1 MTPRIAALVG
11 IAFAL
16 AADSVPAQQPAAA
29 PKTAA
34 EKPKGVR
41 RALILCGHPGDEEHR
56 KDFAATVEKLA
67 SGLTKH
73 VGIAKTEIRILFGSS
88 DNPMEPSG
96 AAGPATKAKLEEIV
110 AETKR
115 SLQPEDGLWVFCL
128 GHGYQEGRHV
138 YWSLPG
144 PDESEEDFGKLF
156 ADVRC
161 REQVFFMTMSL
172 SGYFLR
178 PLAMKGRVAIAATE
192 ADQEPNETV
201 FPQHLADALENGLNL
216 QDHDYDKDGKLTVF
230 DLYVFVAKEIA
241 QSYTA
246 DELLATEHQQL
257 DDDGDGFG
265 TELQAD
271 YLPPD
276 QGGRPPNVKPAKRS
290 ASADGKLAA
299 TIGLSGFD
307 SRH

>member
-1 MTPRIAALVG
+1 MTPKIAVL
-11 IAFAL
+11 IAVAYAL
-16 AADSVPAQQPAAA
+16 AVDVLHAQPPAVV
-29 PKTAA
+29 
-34 EKPKGVR
+34 EKAKGVR
-41 RALILCGHPGDEEHR
+41 RALILCGHPGDEDHR

-67 SGLTKH
+67 SGVSKQL
-73 VGIAKTEIRILFGSS
+73 GIAKSEIRILFGAS
-88 DNPMEPSG
+88 DNPKEPTGSS
-96 AAGPATKAKLEEIV
+96 GPATKAKLKEVV

-115 SLQPEDGLWVFCL
+115 LLRPEDGLWVFCL

-144 PDESEEDFGKLF
+144 PDVSAEDFGKLF

-172 SGYFLR
+172 SGYFVR
-178 PLAMKGRVAIAATE
+178 PLSVKGRVTIAATE
-192 ADQEPNETV
+192 ADQEPNETI

-230 DLYVFVAKEIA
+230 DLYVLVAKEIA
-241 QSYTA
+241 QSYTT

-257 DDDGDGFG
+257 DDDGDGVG

-271 YLPPD
+271 FLPPE
-276 QGGRPPNVKPAKRS
+276 QGGRTPNVKPAKRS
-290 ASADGKLAA
+290 ASADGKSAA
-299 TIGLSGFD
+299 TIVLGSQP
-307 SRH
+307 